1 MGKKQVE
8 EAYSKSK
15 IDATL
20 VDSTT
25 ENMKCFLKRPFYRE
39 EFEVFSHSLKI
50 KQDFIL
56 KHEENGKA
64 RIATSD
70 NEIRIEDIFIKEEF
84 QGKKIL
90 SKIVKYLKE
99 EVYKHET
106 QKYITLISLPSGII
120 AWYKMGFDFKNKL
133 DKISI
138 ENTLTKVLKR
148 KVFLEELTKQ
158 ELEQNNCYSALTNGV
173 KMFMRVQE

>member
-8 EAYSKSK
+8 ETYEKSK
-15 IDATL
+15 INAIL
-20 VDSTT
+20 IDSIT
-25 ENMKCFLKRPFYRE
+25 ENKKCFVKRPFYRE
-39 EFEVFSHSLKI
+39 KFEVFSHSLKI
-50 KQDFIL
+50 KEDFIL
-56 KHEENGKA
+56 KHEKNGRAK
-64 RIATSD
+64 IATSE
-70 NEIRIEDIFIKEEF
+70 NEIRIEDIFLKGEF
-84 QGKKIL
+84 QGKGVL

-120 AWYKMGFDFKNKL
+120 AWYKIGFDFKNKL

-148 KVFLEELTKQ
+148 KVSLEQLTKQ
-158 ELEQNNCYSALTNGV
+158 ELEQNDCYSALANGV
-173 KMFMRVQE
+173 QMFMRVKK